1 MGRIMRQT
9 ASGQRTPH
17 TGTSGK
23 RIVERLVPAS
33 GAVAAALIAA
43 GVMLFPGVG
52 AWAQNAAPPSSPLG
66 GLGTGKDPIK
76 IDADRLDVFDAEKR
90 ATFTG
95 NVVAVQGETTLRCSS
110 LNVFYEQSAAGAAG
124 TTKPEA
130 KAEAKPQPK
139 GQGAQAEGDN
149 NIRKLDC
156 QGPVTVVSGAQ
167 TATGQHAVFDR
178 VSNTVTLTGN
188 VLLSQEKNV
197 QQCDRIV
204 YSLDTSVA
212 NCIARPGGRVQGVF
226 VPGSGNPPGR

>member
-1 MGRIMRQT
+1 MRQ
-9 ASGQRTPH
+9 ADSGHRFGNRAFWRGGAAAAVLACGWALLP
-17 TGTSGK
+17 
-23 RIVERLVPAS
+23 
-33 GAVAAALIAA
+33 AVAAAQGA
-43 GVMLFPGVG
+43 GPAG
-52 AWAQNAAPPSSPLG
+52 SPLG
-66 GLGTGKDPIK
+66 GLGSGKDPIK

-95 NVVAVQGETTLRCSS
+95 NVVAVQGETTLRCSA
-110 LNVFYEQSAAGAAG
+110 LNVFYEQSAAGATGA
-124 TTKPEA
+124 A
-130 KAEAKPQPK
+130 QPQ
-139 GQGAQAEGDN
+139 ANAAEGDN

-204 YSLDTSVA
+204 YNLDTSVA

-226 VPGSGNPPGR
+226 VPGSGNAPGR

>member
-1 MGRIMRQT
+1 MRQT
-9 ASGQRTPH
+9 ASGHHTSH
-17 TGTSGK
+17 TGTSG
-23 RIVERLVPAS
+23 RRLGARLAPAN

-43 GVMLFPGVG
+43 GVMLLSGAG
-52 AWAQNAAPPSSPLG
+52 AWAQNATPVNSPLG

-124 TTKPEA
+124 TAKPETKPQS
-130 KAEAKPQPK
+130 QPK
-139 GQGAQAEGDN
+139 GQGAQADGDN

>member
-1 MGRIMRQT
+1 MGQIMRQ
-9 ASGQRTPH
+9 AA
-17 TGTSGK
+17 TGRCFGDQHSWRAG
-23 RIVERLVPAS
+23 IVAM
-33 GAVAAALIAA
+33 LIAA
-43 GVMLFPGVG
+43 GALLP
-52 AWAQNAAPPSSPLG
+52 AAALAQTAAPAGSPLG
-66 GLGTGKDPIK
+66 GLGSGKDPIK
-76 IDADRLDVFDAEKR
+76 IDADRLDVFDTEKR

-110 LNVFYEQSAAGAAG
+110 LNVFYEQSATANTGAESPQGAA
-124 TTKPEA
+124 A
-130 KAEAKPQPK
+130 D
-139 GQGAQAEGDN
+139 GDN

-204 YSLDTSVA
+204 YNLDTSIA

-226 VPGSGNPPGR
+226 VPGSGNAPRR